1 MRCTAYEIVS
11 HIRRAIGYC
20 KDATFDDFL
29 GKRMLQEA
37 CVFNVLRIGELSKAG
52 LDDVFVKAHPE
63 IPWKQMYGM
72 RNRILHDFDGIRPQV
87 IWSTITE
94 DSPELFNALSSIFDT
109 L

>member
-11 HIRRAIGYC
+11 HIRRAIGYY
-20 KDATFDDFL
+20 KDAAFDDFL
-29 GKRMLQEA
+29 GKRMLQEV

-72 RNRILHDFDGIRPQV
+72 
-87 IWSTITE
+87 
-94 DSPELFNALSSIFDT
+94 
-109 L
+109 